1 MVRTRFSFILATFLV
16 VSVVSAYRSSVYAQ
30 AIDSNA
36 VNAQRMVTADTFKR
50 AVPIFSGVASLQQD
64 TKERFVLVSGVSDA
78 RSGTALSKT
87 TRFPICSLSKQF
99 AAVSVI
105 RLSDDGLVDLDAPLH
120 SYVKGLEQLELGGQ
134 VCTVRHAMNHR
145 CGLVRQISSGSSGH
159 LTDAAVRAQY
169 LGAISETEL
178 LHSPGSKLLYS
189 NVGYDLLGLLV
200 EDVSGI
206 GYEAF
211 LKSRF
216 FSALNMAN
224 TGIET
229 EVDTPGHARGLLWM
243 KWFDLDVAQTLIH
256 VPNYA
261 STLGA
266 AGNIYSTV
274 DDLHRWNNALH
285 SGQIL
290 SPAGYE
296 ALIKAPTV
304 KRKQDEGKPAQTGGY
319 AGGLINIEYDNET
332 QLIWHNGA
340 LVPYMFSTFMGYV
353 TQTKTSFVVLTN
365 HATFISRLTGSSI
378 SLLEWL
384 HGLGQVEDA
393 PSLGW
398 GAYLFPAII
407 GLFILVFP
415 FLIFQY
421 IRVLRNGHKKGAR
434 KALSALM
441 SHTIYTPFFILML
454 WGTPTLGILIMSVFL
469 ALSVWGLWYSFGF
482 FKGALN
488 PLSFRSALKFL
499 IMHLIVVVFVG
510 TMDPLGSTL
519 MGVAMTTLF
528 AVYVYLERR
537 DCPKSFGTSSVRAV
551 CDEL

>member
-1 MVRTRFSFILATFLV
+1 VRIRLSFILVTAFF
-16 VSVVSAYRSSVYAQ
+16 VSAVSLDRSSVYAQ
-30 AIDSNA
+30 PIDSNA
-36 VNAQRMVTADTFKR
+36 VNAQRMVTAEVFNR

-64 TKERFVLVSGVSDA
+64 KKERFVHVSGVSDA
-78 RSGTALSKT
+78 RSGIAHSKT

-120 SYVKGLEQLELGGQ
+120 TYVKGLEQLELGGQ

-145 CGLVRQISSGSSGH
+145 CGIERQISSGSGGH
-159 LTDAAVRAQY
+159 LTDTAVRVQY
-169 LGAISETEL
+169 LGAINDAEL
-178 LHSPGSKLLYS
+178 LHAPGSKLLYS

-216 FSALNMAN
+216 FSALNMVN

-243 KWFDLDVAQTLIH
+243 KWFNLDVAQTLMH
-256 VPNYA
+256 APNYA

-285 SGQIL
+285 TGQIL
-290 SPAGYE
+290 SPAGYK

-319 AGGLINIEYDNET
+319 AGGLINIEYDNGT

-353 TQTKTSFVVLTN
+353 PQTKTSFVVLTN
-365 HATFISRLTGSSI
+365 HATFVSRLTGASI
-378 SLLEWL
+378 GLLEWL
-384 HGLGQVEDA
+384 H
-393 PSLGW
+393 
-398 GAYLFPAII
+398 
-407 GLFILVFP
+407 
-415 FLIFQY
+415 
-421 IRVLRNGHKKGAR
+421 
-434 KALSALM
+434 
-441 SHTIYTPFFILML
+441 
-454 WGTPTLGILIMSVFL
+454 
-469 ALSVWGLWYSFGF
+469 
-482 FKGALN
+482 
-488 PLSFRSALKFL
+488 
-499 IMHLIVVVFVG
+499 
-510 TMDPLGSTL
+510 
-519 MGVAMTTLF
+519 
-528 AVYVYLERR
+528 
-537 DCPKSFGTSSVRAV
+537 
-551 CDEL
+551 